1 LVHEESFGFCSCVNF
16 LGPRFSLG
24 AQPDVTV
31 HGLRQVGWE
40 LVKKTDHNEW
50 HPGNSPYENLRRL

>member
-1 LVHEESFGFCSCVNF
+1 
-16 LGPRFSLG
+16 
-24 AQPDVTV
+24 VTV